1 MKEKYIIQNQNI
13 DLAIETLCQI
23 DSTLRNS
30 DSRKIDIEL
39 MGDLLKNH
47 KIKECK
53 VAGSCP
59 VCNTHN
65 EAWIKRLNVVNQE
78 LVYCWHCGNRV
89 LIKKGGISNE

>member
-1 MKEKYIIQNQNI
+1 MEEKYIIQNQNI
-13 DLAIETLCQI
+13 DLAIETLGQI

-39 MGDLLKNH
+39 IGDLLKNH

-59 VCNTHN
+59 ACNTHN

-78 LVYCWHCGNRV
+78 LVYCWHCGKRV
-89 LIKKGGISNE
+89 LIKKGGAHE